1 MMNILRRIRG
11 FVSIEAVVSMSAILI
26 VVFLG
31 IGFISYMYPKL
42 TLEKEV
48 HLLAQKAK
56 VQGGLTN
63 QQSEPINSDLEIF
76 YKKMQEK
83 GYKREDVKVVAKTY
97 TGGLNCIGVT
107 PINGEG
113 LNYIKKD
120 SKDPIEITVTLPA
133 NKQGLLGAFAFF
145 NYKDKT
151 SNVYIFKETVM
162 SERW

>member
-56 VQGGLTN
+56 VQG
-63 QQSEPINSDLEIF
+63 D
-76 YKKMQEK
+76 
-83 GYKREDVKVVAKTY
+83 
-97 TGGLNCIGVT
+97 
-107 PINGEG
+107 
-113 LNYIKKD
+113 
-120 SKDPIEITVTLPA
+120 
-133 NKQGLLGAFAFF
+133 
-145 NYKDKT
+145 
-151 SNVYIFKETVM
+151 
-162 SERW
+162 

>member
-1 MMNILRRIRG
+1 MNKRLKKQKG
-11 FVSIEAVVSMSAILI
+11 FVAIEAVVAMSAILA

-63 QQSEPINSDLEIF
+63 IQSEPINSDLEVF

-83 GYKREDVKVVAKTY
+83 GYKKEDIKVIAQTY
-97 TGGLNCIGVT
+97 TNKLNCIGVT
-107 PINGEG
+107 PINGQG
-113 LNYIKKD
+113 SNYIKKD

-133 NKQGLLGAFAFF
+133 NKKGLLGVFSFF
-145 NYKDKT
+145 NYNDKS